1 MKPVFES
8 YRICFVHVAESLI
21 QDYLIMINDLEN
33 VEKYLGG
40 PHGPYTEE
48 QEIEWVRKNLE
59 DHNPVFSMLEKSG
72 RGFIGNIELMNLTH
86 FSGEL
91 GIAITAEMQDQGY
104 GTEAVLAM
112 TKYGFHQ
119 LGLKRIY
126 LRANPDNGRAIHV
139 YEKCGFKE
147 YDRDP
152 IHVYMESLR

>member
-8 YRICFVHVAESLI
+8 DRICFVHVAESLI

-40 PHGPYTEE
+40 PHEPYTEE

-91 GIAITAEMQDQGY
+91 GIAITAGKQNMGY
-104 GTEAVLAM
+104 GTEAILALK
-112 TKYGFHQ
+112 KYARQHLNLDRVF
-119 LGLKRIY
+119 
-126 LRANPDNGRAIHV
+126 LRAFPDNARAIHV
-139 YEKCGFKE
+139 YEKCGFHE
-147 YDRDP
+147 YDRTESD
-152 IHVYMESLR
+152 VFMECIL